1 MEETA
6 ASICWMP
13 GSSEILVPKY
23 QTARRQK
30 IVMLTVKSV
39 YDGVSRALNFSDTAG
54 TVSAVIVG
62 SGR

>member
-1 MEETA
+1 
-6 ASICWMP
+6 MP